1 MNCVVRGKLKN
12 YFNYLIIGPL
22 PLSLLD
28 LQNLTNFHLVT
39 FHQKVSILQQKYF
52 HN

>member
-1 MNCVVRGKLKN
+1 MYCVSRGKLRK

-22 PLSLLD
+22 PPSQLV
-28 LQNLTNFHLVT
+28 LQNLTNLHLVI